1 MSANGEKL
9 GRIVMELRSD
19 AVPKTQDFIVLS
31 LNLCVKVVILLT
43 IMEQEENQFM
53 VQNFAMKILLSSILD
68 LEFCQWPMPVP
79 TPTDLN
85 FSFAQLKHHGWMECM

>member
-19 AVPKTQDFIVLS
+19 AVSKTQDFIVLF

-53 VQNFAMKILLSSILD
+53 VQSFVMKIY
-68 LEFCQWPMPVP
+68 FK
-79 TPTDLN
+79 
-85 FSFAQLKHHGWMECM
+85 A

>member
-19 AVPKTQDFIVLS
+19 VVPKTAENLDFIVLS
-31 LNLCVKVVILLT
+31 LNLCVKVVILPT

-53 VQNFAMKILLSSILD
+53 
-68 LEFCQWPMPVP
+68 
-79 TPTDLN
+79 
-85 FSFAQLKHHGWMECM
+85 

>member
-19 AVPKTQDFIVLS
+19 VVPKNLDFIVLS
-31 LNLCVKVVILLT
+31 LNLCVKVVILPT

-53 VQNFAMKILLSSILD
+53 GRNFVMKIFLSSILD
-68 LEFCQWPMPVP
+68 LEFCPWPMPDP
-79 TPTDLN
+79 IPTDHN
-85 FSFAQLKHHGWMECM
+85 FSFAQLKHHGWTECM

>member
-19 AVPKTQDFIVLS
+19 VVPKQQRIFVLCVQVKRVSVSKTQDFIVLF

-43 IMEQEENQFM
+43 IMEQEENLFM
-53 VQNFAMKILLSSILD
+53 VQSFVMKISL
-68 LEFCQWPMPVP
+68 
-79 TPTDLN
+79 
-85 FSFAQLKHHGWMECM
+85 

>member
-19 AVPKTQDFIVLS
+19 VVPKTAENFRAFVQVKRVSVSKTQDFIVLS

-53 VQNFAMKILLSSILD
+53 VQSFVMKILL
-68 LEFCQWPMPVP
+68 
-79 TPTDLN
+79 
-85 FSFAQLKHHGWMECM
+85 